1 MIRTHNRPLPPW
13 VLWAGVLVSGGL
25 TTLLFCYFDWP
36 RHIVLMLLAAAVLL
50 FLFKN
55 ALEERDRRVCVTG
68 AVLGGVDRQPR
79 GWTGGGG
86 HPAPAAAR
94 LRDPDRQRGGNMK
107 TCFATR
113 CMVYYKLGVYK

>member
-50 FLFKN
+50 FLFKK
-55 ALEERDRRVCVTG
+55 RS
-68 AVLGGVDRQPR
+68 
-79 GWTGGGG
+79 
-86 HPAPAAAR
+86 
-94 LRDPDRQRGGNMK
+94 
-107 TCFATR
+107 
-113 CMVYYKLGVYK
+113 